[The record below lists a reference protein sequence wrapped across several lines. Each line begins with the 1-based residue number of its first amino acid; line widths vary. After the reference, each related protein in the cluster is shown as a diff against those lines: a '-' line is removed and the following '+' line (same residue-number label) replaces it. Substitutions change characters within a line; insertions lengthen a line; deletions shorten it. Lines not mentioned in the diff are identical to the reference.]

1 MKIVSVSVLLLC
13 LAAGVEA
20 QERQVGG
27 KIGPTF
33 GTLAFNT
40 PQSGD
45 YGMRTGA
52 TGGAFLVLPLSPRL
66 ALQLEALY
74 AQKGGELTVPEIAD
88 TAAILLGYVE
98 FPILMRVEGPRI
110 GRTGV
115 HVFGGPGI
123 GFRATA
129 KRQFAAAGQ
138 FGSSGVQI
146 DMSDEIRFL
155 EATATVG
162 AGIEPHRRIVIDGRY
177 TWGLSAVNSDTTG
190 DFRVRTRTLTFML
203 GVRFAR

>member
-1 MKIVSVSVLLLC
+1 MKIVSVTVLLVC
-13 LAAGVEA
+13 LAAGAEA
-20 QERQVGG
+20 QERQAGG

-33 GTLAFNT
+33 GTLTFNT

-74 AQKGGELTVPEIAD
+74 AQKGGELTVPELPD

-98 FPILMRVEGPRI
+98 FPVLMRVEAPRI
-110 GRTGV
+110 GRAGF

-129 KRQFAAAGQ
+129 KRQFTAAGQ
-138 FGSSGVQI
+138 FGSSGVQV
-146 DMSDEIRFL
+146 DMSDEIRFV

-162 AGIEPHRRIVIDGRY
+162 AGFEPHRRIVIDGRY
-177 TWGLSAVNSDTTG
+177 TWGLSAINRDASD
-190 DFRVRTRTLTFML
+190 DFRVRTRTLTFMI